1 MFRILLIG
9 LFVYCTSFLVC
20 DEINNFCSRKIQ
32 VLKVKKLMTDGP
44 QCKYQDFI
52 FRSLL
57 IGKVGKSNLDC
68 NQKDQLI
75 FPLLQHSAVDVS
87 IAHEGS
93 VLTTCPVTHP
103 VGLLQ
108 ISNVRDD

>member
-1 MFRILLIG
+1 M
-9 LFVYCTSFLVC
+9 
-20 DEINNFCSRKIQ
+20 
-32 VLKVKKLMTDGP
+32 KKLMTDGP

-57 IGKVGKSNLDC
+57 IAKVGKSPFTNLTNLDC
-68 NQKDQLI
+68 NQKGRLI
-75 FPLLQHSAVDVS
+75 FPLLQNAAINIS

-108 ISNVRDD
+108 ISSDRDDWRIFFGFENFDFRIFGG